1 MTTTSTVNNNTG
13 TGNTPGSSSSG
24 GASSAQSLQ
33 DQFLTLLVAQMNNQD
48 PLNPMDNYQLTSQ
61 LAQISTV
68 QGVQDLKTIMQTI
81 SSQVDLGQSMDAVSM
96 IGKQVLF
103 PGNALKLD
111 TDATGA
117 RVMTP
122 IGVDVQADAH
132 DVVLKISDASG
143 RVVRTMDLG
152 AQDTGIVTPTW
163 DGKDDSGNT
172 MPDGKYTFAVTAKD
186 QNGNAVTADALTYG
200 QVGGVSYS
208 TQGVRLDLGL
218 AGQVSMLDVRKV
230 LGAGTTT

>member
-1 MTTTSTVNNNTG
+1 MTTTSTVNNNTA
-13 TGNTPGSSSSG
+13 TRSSSSSSSG
-24 GASSAQSLQ
+24 SASSAQSLQ

-68 QGVQDLKTIMQTI
+68 QGVQDLKNVVQTI

-103 PGNALKLD
+103 PGDKLKMD
-111 TDATGA
+111 TDASGA
-117 RVMTP
+117 RVLTP
-122 IGVDVQADAH
+122 IGVDVQQDAH
-132 DVVLKISDASG
+132 DVVLKISDSAG

-152 AQDTGIVTPTW
+152 AQDAGIITPTW
-163 DGKDDSGNT
+163 DGNDDSGNPL
-172 MPDGKYTFAVTAKD
+172 PDGSYTIAVQATDA
-186 QNGNAVTADALTYG
+186 NGAAVTADALTYG

-230 LGAGTTT
+230 LGT

>member
-1 MTTTSTVNNNTG
+1 MTTTSNVNNTPNTG
-13 TGNTPGSSSSG
+13 AAAGSASSG
-24 GASSAQSLQ
+24 SASSAQSLQ

-68 QGVQDLKTIMQTI
+68 QGIQDLKTSLQTI

-103 PGNALKLD
+103 PGNSLKVD
-111 TDATGA
+111 TDASTGT
-117 RVMTP
+117 RIMTP
-122 IGVDVQADAH
+122 IGVDVQTDAH
-132 DVVLKISDASG
+132 DVSLKISDSTG

-152 AQDTGIVTPTW
+152 AQQAGIVTPTW

-172 MPDGKYTFAVTAKD
+172 MPDGKYTFTVAATD
-186 QNGNAVTADALTYG
+186 DNGSAVTADALTYG

-230 LGAGTTT
+230 LGT

>member
-1 MTTTSTVNNNTG
+1 MTTTSTVNNNTN
-13 TGNTPGSSSSG
+13 TGAAAGAASSG
-24 GASSAQSLQ
+24 SASSAQSLQ

-68 QGVQDLKTIMQTI
+68 QGIQDLKSVMQTI

-103 PGNALKLD
+103 PGNSLKVD
-111 TDATGA
+111 TDAATGT

-132 DVVLKISDASG
+132 DVVLKISDSTG

-152 AQDTGIVTPTW
+152 AQATGIVTPTW

-172 MPDGKYTFAVTAKD
+172 MPDGKYTFTVAATD
-186 QNGNAVTADALTYG
+186 ESGNAVTADALTYG

-230 LGAGTTT
+230 LG

>member
-1 MTTTSTVNNNTG
+1 MTTTNNVNNNTVPG
-13 TGNTPGSSSSG
+13 AGGATDSSSPGS
-24 GASSAQSLQ
+24 ASSAQSLQ

-68 QGVQDLKTIMQTI
+68 QGVQDLKSVMQTI

-103 PGNALKLD
+103 PGNAMKVD

-122 IGVDVQADAH
+122 IGIDVQQDAH
-132 DVVLKISDASG
+132 DVVMKISDSTG
-143 RVVRTMDLG
+143 RVVRTVDLG
-152 AQDTGIVTPTW
+152 AQSAGILTPTW
-163 DGKDDSGNT
+163 DGKDDSGNV
-172 MPDGKYTFAVTAKD
+172 MPDGSYTLGVSATD
-186 QNGNAVTADALTYG
+186 ENGNAVTADALTYG

-230 LGAGTTT
+230 LGT

>member
-1 MTTTSTVNNNTG
+1 MTTTSTVNNNSTTNNATG
-13 TGNTPGSSSSG
+13 SGSSNAAG
-24 GASSAQSLQ
+24 SAQSLQ

-68 QGVQDLKTIMQTI
+68 QGVQDLKTVLQTI

-103 PGNALKLD
+103 PGDSMKID
-111 TDATGA
+111 TDASGN
-117 RVMTP
+117 RVLTP
-122 IGVDVQADAH
+122 IGIDVQSDAH
-132 DVVLKISDASG
+132 NVSMKILDNTG
-143 RVVRTMDLG
+143 RVVRTMNLG
-152 AQDTGIVTPTW
+152 AQDAGIITPTW
-163 DGKDDSGNT
+163 DGKDDSGNV
-172 MPDGKYTFAVTAKD
+172 MPDGKYTFTVAATD
-186 QNGNAVTADALTYG
+186 QNGNAVTAEALTYG
-200 QVGGVSYS
+200 QVGGVSYG

-230 LGAGTTT
+230 LAS

>member
-1 MTTTSTVNNNTG
+1 MTTTSTVNNNTP
-13 TGNTPGSSSSG
+13 TGAAAGAASSG
-24 GASSAQSLQ
+24 SASSAQSLQ

-68 QGVQDLKTIMQTI
+68 QGVQDLKSVMQTI

-96 IGKQVLF
+96 IGKHVLF
-103 PGNALKLD
+103 PGNSLKVD
-111 TDATGA
+111 TDAATGT

-122 IGVDVQADAH
+122 VGVDVQADAH
-132 DVVLKISDASG
+132 DVVVKISDSTG

-152 AQDTGIVTPTW
+152 AQDAGIVAPNW

-172 MPDGKYTFAVTAKD
+172 MPDGKYTFTVAATD
-186 QNGNAVTADALTYG
+186 QNGNAVAADALTYG

-230 LGAGTTT
+230 LGS

>member
-13 TGNTPGSSSSG
+13 TGAATNSSAS
-24 GASSAQSLQ
+24 ASSAQSLQ

-68 QGVQDLKTIMQTI
+68 QGIQDLKSVLQTV

-103 PGNALKLD
+103 PGNSLKMD
-111 TDATGA
+111 TDAGSGT
-117 RVMTP
+117 RITTP

-132 DVVLKISDASG
+132 NVTLKISDSTG

-152 AQDTGIVTPTW
+152 AQQAGIVTPTW
-163 DGKDDSGNT
+163 DGKDDSGNSL
-172 MPDGKYTFAVTAKD
+172 PDGKYTFTVAATD
-186 QNGNAVTADALTYG
+186 DSGNAVTADALTYG
-200 QVGGVSYS
+200 QVGGVSYT

-230 LGAGTTT
+230 LGT